1 MRGGGLSA
9 AAMAALVG
17 LVLVLVPGSG
27 PARAEIVT
35 AGLSDTRVEIQ
46 SNFVGTEL
54 TLFGLIEAEPGA
66 ELAETYDVAVV
77 VRGPGED
84 TVTRRRE
91 RIAGIWINRR
101 AVGFADAPSYYAV
114 LSNRP
119 LAEIADPETLAEYQI
134 GLGNIRLEAEGADS
148 PAQAEAFRRAMID
161 RKADRGLYVA
171 AERGVDMMAPAL
183 FATHIPLPAYIRTGA
198 YSARILVFSQ
208 GTLVATQRETFWV
221 AKSGFEERVSNW
233 AERRPFLYGLGAVAI
248 AIFAGWFAG
257 VIFRRD

>member
-1 MRGGGLSA
+1 MRGGGLIA
-9 AAMAALVG
+9 AALLALV
-17 LVLVLVPGSG
+17 LMLVPGSG
-27 PARAEIVT
+27 PARGETVT
-35 AGLSDTRVEIQ
+35 AGMSDTRVEIQ

-54 TLFGLIEAEPGA
+54 TLFGLIEPEPGA
-66 ELAETYDVAVV
+66 ELAEAYDVAVV

-91 RIAGIWINRR
+91 RVAGIWINRR
-101 AVGFADAPSYYAV
+101 AVSFADAPSYYAV

-119 LAEIADPETLAEYQI
+119 IAEIADAETLAAYQI
-134 GLGNIRLEAEGADS
+134 GLGNIRLEADGADS
-148 PAQAEAFRRAMID
+148 PAQAEEFRRAMIE
-161 RKADRGLYVA
+161 RKADRGLYVT

-183 FATHIPLPAYIRTGA
+183 FATDIPLPAYIRTGA
-198 YSARILVFSQ
+198 YSARILVFAEGS
-208 GTLVATQRETFWV
+208 LVATQRETFWV

-233 AERRPFLYGLGAVAI
+233 ATRRPLLYGLGAVAI